1 MALKKFWAIAY
12 RDLVRNRRR
21 SILTLLAVA
30 LGMMVLIMMSGFIVG
45 AMAGALDQNI
55 HLNTGHLQL
64 RDDSYEI
71 EKLSLLSRDL
81 LQDSETL
88 VAQAEALDEVQSAA
102 PVLWTSGILST
113 IRESTGL
120 KVTGL
125 DPADAFHA
133 PIRDGIVQGAY
144 FTPDGRDELLLG
156 KRLADDTNITVGQRV
171 SLAVGNANGQ
181 PDEAV
186 FTVVGLF
193 NTGIPS
199 FDQNTAILPLAKAQT
214 FTGVGNRTSSIIVM
228 LNDLQDTEKAAAAL
242 SQTSGVKVLTW
253 QDLNSIMMELIEMA
267 GSFYY
272 IIYFIVILVVA
283 VIIANTLLMSV
294 FERTRETGILAALG
308 MKGRQLMLLVLFES
322 TILAL
327 AGIIFGQIL
336 GFAAVTYLSKVGITF
351 SEDAMAS
358 VEGIAYG
365 SKMYAEFAPDQAII
379 LSIFMF
385 VVVTLVSLYPAW
397 YATRLDPVKALHTL

>member
-1 MALKKFWAIAY
+1 MPIKKFWTMAY
-12 RDLVRNRRR
+12 RDLIRNRRR

-30 LGMMVLIMMSGFIVG
+30 LGMMVMIMMSGFI
-45 AMAGALDQNI
+45 AGAFAGGLRENI
-55 HLNTGHLQL
+55 RLNTGHLQL
-64 RDDSYEI
+64 RAESYEI
-71 EKLSLLSRDL
+71 EKLSLLSKDL
-81 LQDSETL
+81 LSNSEAL
-88 VAQAEALDEVQSAA
+88 AAKAEALDEVQSAA

-156 KRLADDTNITVGQRV
+156 ERLAKDMNITAGQRV
-171 SLAVGNANGQ
+171 SLAVGNADGQ

-193 NTGIPS
+193 NTGIPG
-199 FDQNTAILPLAKAQT
+199 FDQNTVILPLAKAQA
-214 FTGVGNRTSSIIVM
+214 FTGVGDRTSSIIVM
-228 LNDLQDTEKAAAAL
+228 LNDQKDAEKAATAL
-242 SQTSGVKVLTW
+242 SQISGVKVLTW
-253 QDLNSIMMELIEMA
+253 QDLNSVMMEMIEMA
-267 GSFYY
+267 GAFYY
-272 IIYFIVILVVA
+272 VIYFIVILVVA

-294 FERTRETGILAALG
+294 FERTREMGILAALG
-308 MKGRQLMLLVLFES
+308 MKGRQVMQLILFES
-322 TILAL
+322 TILAV
-327 AGIIFGQIL
+327 AGIAAGQVL
-336 GFAAVTYLSKVGITF
+336 GFAAVTYLGKVGLGF

-397 YATRLDPVKALHTL
+397 YAARLDPVKALHAL

>member
-1 MALKKFWAIAY
+1 MAIKKFWAIAY
-12 RDLVRNRRR
+12 RDLIRNRRR

-30 LGMMVLIMMSGFIVG
+30 LGMMVLIMMSGFI
-45 AMAGALDQNI
+45 AGAFAGGLRQNI
-55 HLNTGHLQL
+55 RLNTGHLQL

-88 VAQAEALDEVQSAA
+88 VAQVEALDEVQSAA

-120 KVTGL
+120 KVTGI
-125 DPADAFHA
+125 DPTDAFHL
-133 PIRDGIVQGAY
+133 PVREGIVQGTY
-144 FTPDGRDELLLG
+144 LTPDSRGELLLG
-156 KRLADDTNITVGQRV
+156 ERLARDMNITVGQRV
-171 SLAVGNANGQ
+171 SLAVGNADGQ
-181 PDEAV
+181 PQEAV

-193 NTGIPS
+193 NTGIPN
-199 FDQNTAILPLAKAQT
+199 FDQNTVILPLARAQAFSGT
-214 FTGVGNRTSSIIVM
+214 GNRTSSIIVM
-228 LNDLQDTEKAAAAL
+228 LNDQEDTEKVAAAL
-242 SQTSGVKVLTW
+242 QAPGVKVLTW
-253 QDLNSIMMELIEMA
+253 QDLNSIMMEMIEMA

-294 FERTRETGILAALG
+294 FERTREMGILAALG
-308 MKGRQLMLLVLFES
+308 MKGRQLMLMVLFEA

-327 AGIIFGQIL
+327 
-336 GFAAVTYLSKVGITF
+336 VGIAAGQVLGIAVVAYLGQVGLSF

-365 SKMYAEFAPDQAII
+365 STMYPAFAPNQAII
-379 LSIFMF
+379 LSLFMF

-397 YATRLDPVKALHTL
+397 YAARLEPVKALHTL